1 MKLSEMKNENKSS
14 KNLSPLYVLERK
26 INLKTLIIFTVV
38 SALLLFL
45 VVAMFPLMEDALA
58 QIKEMFKDN
67 PEMQQ
72 TIVEMMGADNI
83 GAYFVMQG
91 GQIWGLVA
99 CIYAAC
105 LGCTLICGNLKDG
118 SYEMLYTQNVSR
130 AQIIKHKFFRMLINL
145 TIFNL
150 TCGLVGLI
158 AMLIWGYGE
167 FNVLNYFV
175 YLLFVII
182 MTIQIGSLSFGLALL
197 GKRKYTVFLSVVM
210 AVAFYFLATLGIAGE
225 NFEFFNYLTPFAVAF
240 NDVLNLGIGS
250 INYWSVGIWTVVPTV
265 LVLLGLKSYK
275 NSDLV

>member
-72 TIVEMMGADNI
+72 TIVEIMGAQNI

-99 CIYAAC
+99 CIYAAV